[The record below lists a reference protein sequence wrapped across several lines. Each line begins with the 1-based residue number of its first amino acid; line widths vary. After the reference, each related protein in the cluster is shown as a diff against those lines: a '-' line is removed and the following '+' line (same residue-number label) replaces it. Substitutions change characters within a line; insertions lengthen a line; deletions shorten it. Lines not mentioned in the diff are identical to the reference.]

1 MIPPPTGLRI
11 RYRTSGVA
19 RRRPGAVASLV
30 DLGSGGVIRCPHL
43 GHLTP
48 PADDLPRRGD
58 ARVQGLAWSENAVT
72 IETETGSPCLLGP
85 GGKRLPTRSQTALP
99 RRARCLAGQSSG
111 HSPAGGAAALLR
123 EERRNRTRGSGSCT
137 RRDGS
142 DGRRTLPGSTGRRA
156 GDVRGRPEVLHRT
169 PREGISSDAP
179 ARAEASEGGVH
190 RLLSPGLRARP
201 GRAEARRP
209 RALPPTVSPGP
220 ATAQTANR
228 RVRRPLWCSSGSALD
243 GRRRRT
249 SGPRSLALPTSRLLA
264 LPTSRPDS
272 LPARGGRRCT
282 SATGLPS
289 VQAPLTDPTC
299 RSHPAPA
306 RAHHAHHAH
315 TFPFGPWP
323 FASPTG
329 PHTHS
334 SFTRLC
340 PTTQSIDI
348 VT

>member
-11 RYRTSGVA
+11 RYCTTGVA
-19 RRRPGAVASLV
+19 RRRPGTVASLV

-58 ARVQGLAWSENAVT
+58 ARVQDLAWSENAVT

-85 GGKRLPTRSQTALP
+85 GGKRLPTRSRTALP
-99 RRARCLAGQSSG
+99 RRARCLAGRSSG

-156 GDVRGRPEVLHRT
+156 GDVRGRPGVLQRA

-190 RLLSPGLRARP
+190 RLLSPGLGARP
-201 GRAEARRP
+201 GREEVRRP
-209 RALPPTVSPGP
+209 RALSPRPCHP
-220 ATAQTANR
+220 A
-228 RVRRPLWCSSGSALD
+228 RRPHRPRIGVCVGHSGVQADQRWTGGAGGRLVRGLWLSPRH
-243 GRRRRT
+243 GRTHCRHAAGVGAR
-249 SGPRSLALPTSRLLA
+249 PPPDCPASRL
-264 LPTSRPDS
+264 R
-272 LPARGGRRCT
+272 
-282 SATGLPS
+282 
-289 VQAPLTDPTC
+289 
-299 RSHPAPA
+299 
-306 RAHHAHHAH
+306 
-315 TFPFGPWP
+315 
-323 FASPTG
+323 
-329 PHTHS
+329 
-334 SFTRLC
+334 
-340 PTTQSIDI
+340 
-348 VT
+348 